1 MLNKFTIVLISS
13 IIAFSPALA
22 SAASPYA
29 GKILLQT
36 EANDAVWYVSPSTGY
51 RTSVPAAAAISD
63 LLGEVG
69 VSISNG
75 NLKQI
80 PIGLLNS
87 YGADDDNDGL
97 SNALEAAIGANP
109 NKEDS
114 DGDGFGDYDE
124 VFNGYNPLGPG
135 KMAANQSIANS
146 NKGKILLRSDKRSEA
161 WYVYPGDAKR
171 YFLDGNDN
179 AFDSFQLL
187 GLGVYDS
194 ALAKIPINIPKANYA
209 LAGWF
214 SLRYPREWGLN
225 ENANSAPSYNGLSI
239 IQGVKL
245 LSNSGSATIEF
256 DALESDQAYGVNDFK
271 KSAGQ
276 NGAKTSEKTLL
287 VGVKPALQ
295 QKFLYK
301 GMVKNNNI
309 QFHNGI
315 VVLTDIMIN
324 KNKFIHVNFTVPEG
338 ADIAKSEPV
347 FNQIIKEIRLANN
360 AN

>member
-1 MLNKFTIVLISS
+1 MFNKLTIVLISF

-36 EANDAVWYVSPSTGY
+36 EANDAVWYVSPATGY
-51 RTSVPAAAAISD
+51 RTSVPAAAAVGD

-69 VSISNG
+69 VSISNA

-87 YGADDDNDGL
+87 YGDDDDNDGL
-97 SNALEAAIGANP
+97 SNALEAAIGADP
-109 NKEDS
+109 NKADS
-114 DGDGFGDYDE
+114 DKDGFGDYDE
-124 VFNGYNPLGPG
+124 VFNGYNPLGAG
-135 KMAANQSIANS
+135 KTAANQSIANS

-161 WYVYPGDAKR
+161 WYVYPGDGKR
-171 YFLDGNDN
+171 YFLDGSDN

-187 GLGVYDS
+187 GLGAYDS

-209 LAGWF
+209 LANWF

-225 ENANSAPSYNGLSI
+225 ENANSVMTYNGLNI
-239 IQGVKL
+239 AHGVKL
-245 LSNSGSATIEF
+245 LSSSGSATIEF
-256 DALESDQAYGVNDFK
+256 DALESDRAFGVNDFK
-271 KSAGQ
+271 KSPATNSQ
-276 NGAKTSEKTLL
+276 KTSEKTML

-295 QKFLYK
+295 QRFTYK
-301 GMVKNNNI
+301 GMVKSNNI
-309 QFHNGI
+309 QFRNGLVI
-315 VVLTDIMIN
+315 LTDIMIN

-347 FNQIIKEIRLANN
+347 FNQIIKELKLNN
-360 AN
+360 